1 VRAVLGEGG
10 GSGSPEF
17 NIIPLGQSRA
27 RQILQKFN
35 IMAIMRLSCSA

>member
-17 NIIPLGQSRA
+17 NIIPLDQGRA
-27 RQILQKFN
+27 RQILQ
-35 IMAIMRLSCSA
+35 